1 MPLGPL
7 HDGLR
12 SFFTYTNFTHLK
24 IQWFKNSGPACVL
37 GRAASPWFRPRAP
50 ALHRPPSRASPLV
63 FLMLLVFRA
72 SSRSPRCSRFASL
85 ALSSL
90 SLFLVLFVLALSLSG
105 APRLQVRRACAP
117 VLGIRKSLICESFR
131 YPLVNLEE
139 TKYFGPSRD
148 GLNTP
153 SFDVQYF
160 SLHHFVRS
168 LGFYSF
174 LGGRRKLPQAGEV
187 RRPLGPAW

>member
-1 MPLGPL
+1 
-7 HDGLR
+7 
-12 SFFTYTNFTHLK
+12 
-24 IQWFKNSGPACVL
+24 
-37 GRAASPWFRPRAP
+37 
-50 ALHRPPSRASPLV
+50 
-63 FLMLLVFRA
+63 MLLVFRA

-90 SLFLVLFVLALSLSG
+90 SLFLVLFVLALSLSLSLSG

-148 GLNTP
+148 GLHTP
-153 SFDVQYF
+153 SFDV
-160 SLHHFVRS
+160 
-168 LGFYSF
+168 
-174 LGGRRKLPQAGEV
+174 
-187 RRPLGPAW
+187 

>member
-1 MPLGPL
+1 MMPLGPL

-37 GRAASPWFRPRAP
+37 GRVASPWFRPRAP

-105 APRLQVRRACAP
+105 APRLQVRCACAP
-117 VLGIRKSLICESFR
+117 VLGIRKSLLCERFP
-131 YPLVNLEE
+131 YQLVNLEE
-139 TKYFGPSRD
+139 NKIFWVFARWS
-148 GLNTP
+148 
-153 SFDVQYF
+153 Q
-160 SLHHFVRS
+160 HA
-168 LGFYSF
+168 F
-174 LGGRRKLPQAGEV
+174 L
-187 RRPLGPAW
+187 

>member
-1 MPLGPL
+1 MVSATRACAPPPTLSSVSASFFNAPCISCFFSFPSL
-7 HDGLR
+7 FSFRLARSLLPFAFSR
-12 SFFTYTNFTHLK
+12 SF
-24 IQWFKNSGPACVL
+24 
-37 GRAASPWFRPRAP
+37 R
-50 ALHRPPSRASPLV
+50 SR
-63 FLMLLVFRA
+63 
-72 SSRSPRCSRFASL
+72 
-85 ALSSL
+85 
-90 SLFLVLFVLALSLSG
+90 ALSLSG

-160 SLHHFVRS
+160 SLHPFLRPID
-168 LGFYSF
+168 FYSF
-174 LGGRRKLPQAGEV
+174 LGGRRKLPQAGEG

>member
-1 MPLGPL
+1 MMPLGPL

-12 SFFTYTNFTHLK
+12 SFFTYTNVTHLK
-24 IQWFKNSGPACVL
+24 IPWCKKRGPAGVL

-50 ALHRPPSRASPLV
+50 ALHRPPSRASPPV

-139 TKYFGPSRD
+139 TKYFGPSRA
-148 GLNTP
+148 GLSFFFTYTNFTHLNT
-153 SFDVQYF
+153 V
-160 SLHHFVRS
+160 V
-168 LGFYSF
+168 
-174 LGGRRKLPQAGEV
+174 
-187 RRPLGPAW
+187 

>member
-90 SLFLVLFVLALSLSG
+90 SLFLVLFVLALSLSLRCAAPAG
-105 APRLQVRRACAP
+105 APRLRA
-117 VLGIRKSLICESFR
+117 G
-131 YPLVNLEE
+131 
-139 TKYFGPSRD
+139 
-148 GLNTP
+148 
-153 SFDVQYF
+153 
-160 SLHHFVRS
+160 
-168 LGFYSF
+168 
-174 LGGRRKLPQAGEV
+174 AGD
-187 RRPLGPAW
+187 

>member
-1 MPLGPL
+1 MIIIF
-7 HDGLR
+7 
-12 SFFTYTNFTHLK
+12 S
-24 IQWFKNSGPACVL
+24 V
-37 GRAASPWFRPRAP
+37 
-50 ALHRPPSRASPLV
+50 
-63 FLMLLVFRA
+63 

-148 GLNTP
+148 GLHTP
-153 SFDVQYF
+153 SFDV
-160 SLHHFVRS
+160 
-168 LGFYSF
+168 
-174 LGGRRKLPQAGEV
+174 
-187 RRPLGPAW
+187 

>member
-1 MPLGPL
+1 MVSATRACAPTPTLSSVSASFFNDHYILCFFLFPSL
-7 HDGLR
+7 FSFRIARSLLPFAFSR
-12 SFFTYTNFTHLK
+12 SF
-24 IQWFKNSGPACVL
+24 
-37 GRAASPWFRPRAP
+37 R
-50 ALHRPPSRASPLV
+50 SRA
-63 FLMLLVFRA
+63 
-72 SSRSPRCSRFASL
+72 
-85 ALSSL
+85 LS
-90 SLFLVLFVLALSLSG
+90 LSLSG

>member
-1 MPLGPL
+1 MYFVLLLVPLAVLVSPRSL
-7 HDGLR
+7 SPPFR
-12 SFFTYTNFTHLK
+12 FFSFFSF
-24 IQWFKNSGPACVL
+24 
-37 GRAASPWFRPRAP
+37 
-50 ALHRPPSRASPLV
+50 
-63 FLMLLVFRA
+63 
-72 SSRSPRCSRFASL
+72 SRS
-85 ALSSL
+85 
-90 SLFLVLFVLALSLSG
+90 LSLSG

-160 SLHHFVRS
+160 FAPSLCA
-168 LGFYSF
+168 LPWF
-174 LGGRRKLPQAGEV
+174 LQLLRGAAEAAAGRGSPPPPRAGVVSV
-187 RRPLGPAW
+187 RRYRRVSPVSLKHSEKRDRRGRGLEWPPVPSPRPPGPPRSRGMAKIEGPGWCGNAAPAVV